1 MNAGRASEPILSVV
15 VCTHERPGH
24 PRRVHLRRCL
34 EALSAL
40 DDVVE
45 VIVVDSASQPPV
57 EEAVAS
63 FEDRLSDLHYV
74 YVAEPGLS
82 LARNVGAQAASREL
96 VAFVD
101 DDAAPTPDWAR
112 RVVARFARAEIA
124 CVGGTCRAAFER
136 TPPRWLTTNL
146 LALAG
151 ITSFGRE
158 ARAVAATADYPFGA
172 NIAFR
177 RSALLEV
184 GGFDEELG
192 RVGESLLSGE
202 ETAVVRRL
210 LAAGHEVWIDPHAVV
225 DHTVTAERM
234 QGRYYWRRFF
244 WQGVTRAR
252 MGGRVRRLGGLALE
266 VPLYVRQW
274 LRTRDRY
281 YLYRASAETIGHFAE
296 WVGRGA

>member
-1 MNAGRASEPILSVV
+1 MNGGRASEPILSVV
-15 VCTHERPGH
+15 VCTHERRGH
-24 PRRVHLRRCL
+24 PRREHLRRCL
-34 EALSAL
+34 AALSQL
-40 DDVVE
+40 DDHVE
-45 VIVVDSASQPPV
+45 VVVVDSASQPPV
-57 EEAVAS
+57 EKTVAS
-63 FEDRLSDLHYV
+63 FEGRVADLRYV

-82 LARNVGAQAASREL
+82 LARNVGTHAATCEL

-112 RVVARFARAEIA
+112 RVVSRFERRETA
-124 CVGGTCRAAFER
+124 CVGGTCRAAFECA
-136 TPPRWLTTNL
+136 PPRWLTTNL

-151 ITSFGRE
+151 VTSFGRE
-158 ARAVAATADYPFGA
+158 ARSVAATADYPFGA

-177 RSALLEV
+177 RPALLEV
-184 GGFDEELG
+184 GGFDEQLG
-192 RVGESLLSGE
+192 RVGGSLLSGE

-210 LAAGHEVWIDPHAVV
+210 LAAGHEVWIDPDVVV

-234 QGRYYWRRFF
+234 RNKYYWRRFF

-266 VPLYVRQW
+266 VPLHVRAW

-296 WVGRGA
+296 WVGWGA